1 MQQTYCHSNGK
12 HKTVI
17 RTYVLTWT
25 FHDLKIAFQKF
36 SKFQQFLNPSLFP
49 DCVGIGFGYSHNSAK
64 HRSTHAPVQSFYVH
78 VWTQRLIVH
87 ACVTVDWLVSLHAL
101 ALEQEWRVSHLTRF
115 AATLEALQACSLIWT
130 DFLSEVMIYKF
141 LECTTTTDLLGRSE
155 LALPTATRLLR
166 AKPPKPGGRWE
177 CRLIEINRLIHIAK
191 QGGQKGLA
199 YVIPEPRTRYEQ
211 SWLRRKCEKI
221 LQQCEK
227 LHQIR
232 IPRPVL
238 RMKGRQQLGQSKGGA
253 VRGHDTALPS
263 TKLCDSS
270 SQKQCE
276 SKCGDTGSPSTELGD
291 CSSQQQCESK
301 IGVSLDKGTLASFFT
316 SPAQSRCKDQSVAGE
331 ASKIGADGKKTKQ
344 LQQNRPGLRLQQLR
358 LMSHEGKLSDTSIDK
373 KARLNFDRA
382 MLPGESMYT
391 AEELREILRELPSWD
406 SYDLPFEG
414 LLRVVTPGEEI
425 CTIVAR
431 EACRI
436 LQKEHPDVWGLV
448 DPQVEYM
455 TDRTEAQRKSKQAC
469 YDRIYGGGVNPAGSK
484 YWVLLTSGV
493 FAMQTNMKRMQ
504 SGAMDPSETGC
515 WEPRQPVGIRNF
527 GNTCYL
533 NTALQAIAPMFTEA
547 ACVVSWELSDFSWLC
562 RPPDKNAE
570 CNEPRFTRG
579 GNEVA
584 RVGSFPLATIQEPL
598 VFRSKLLWRANF
610 LTKLLPGTGTF
621 ASGSAAESP
630 PVPSKSGHH
639 LATHDET
646 ALSSTCA
653 ANRLAS
659 PALAV
664 RTANVSSTLL
674 LDSADPLLHFLCSLT
689 TPAAAAGVFLLP
701 QKNQVI
707 YLLCG
712 VTEEEYR

>member
-1 MQQTYCHSNGK
+1 M
-12 HKTVI
+12 
-17 RTYVLTWT
+17 
-25 FHDLKIAFQKF
+25 
-36 SKFQQFLNPSLFP
+36 
-49 DCVGIGFGYSHNSAK
+49 
-64 HRSTHAPVQSFYVH
+64 
-78 VWTQRLIVH
+78 
-87 ACVTVDWLVSLHAL
+87 
-101 ALEQEWRVSHLTRF
+101 
-115 AATLEALQACSLIWT
+115 
-130 DFLSEVMIYKF
+130 
-141 LECTTTTDLLGRSE
+141 
-155 LALPTATRLLR
+155 
-166 AKPPKPGGRWE
+166 
-177 CRLIEINRLIHIAK
+177 
-191 QGGQKGLA
+191 
-199 YVIPEPRTRYEQ
+199 PEPRTRYEQ

-238 RMKGRQQLGQSKGGA
+238 RMKGRQQPGQSKGGA

-276 SKCGDTGSPSTELGD
+276 SKSGDTGCPSTELGD
-291 CSSQQQCESK
+291 CSSQQQCERK

-358 LMSHEGKLSDTSIDK
+358 LMSQEGKLSVTSMDK

-406 SYDLPFEG
+406 SYALPFEG

-436 LQKEHPDVWGLV
+436 LQKEHSDVWGLV

-469 YDRIYGGGVNPAGSK
+469 YDRIYGGVDPAGLITSNFIHIV
-484 YWVLLTSGV
+484 YVDPNHWVLLTSGL
-493 FAMQTNMKRMQ
+493 FAVQTNTKRMQ

-515 WEPRQPVGIRNF
+515 WEPRQPVGIRSF

-547 ACVVSWELSDFSWLC
+547 GVDNLLPECIAGAACVV
-562 RPPDKNAE
+562 
-570 CNEPRFTRG
+570 
-579 GNEVA
+579 
-584 RVGSFPLATIQEPL
+584 
-598 VFRSKLLWRANF
+598 
-610 LTKLLPGTGTF
+610 
-621 ASGSAAESP
+621 
-630 PVPSKSGHH
+630 
-639 LATHDET
+639 
-646 ALSSTCA
+646 
-653 ANRLAS
+653 
-659 PALAV
+659 
-664 RTANVSSTLL
+664 
-674 LDSADPLLHFLCSLT
+674 CSLRRIM
-689 TPAAAAGVFLLP
+689 ASIVNNLP
-701 QKNQVI
+701 H
-707 YLLCG
+707 
-712 VTEEEYR
+712 